1 MAKLTKAQ
9 KAQAEQAQ
17 IDALEAAIEAQIA
30 ADNDAP
36 DDLTPI
42 GFEELI
48 GEERLKELLD
58 EDEDEDDARSPMARA
73 LDKARGAYTKS
84 VASSGKKSL
93 HNGDELA
100 TLLAGCEP
108 EEVCQL
114 ADIVCEVAA
123 GTHLAKYKHL
133 NQGQIRMNA
142 GNKVRGRIKR
152 GEILPST
159 VIDLAKTSLET
170 LKSAI

>member
-1 MAKLTKAQ
+1 MARLTKAQ
-9 KAQAEQAQ
+9 AEKAQN
-17 IDALEAAIEAQIA
+17 DALEAAIEAQIA

-58 EDEDEDDARSPMARA
+58 EDEDDTRSSMAKA

-123 GTHLAKYKHL
+123 GTHYVKYKHL

-159 VIDLAKTSLET
+159 VIDLAKANLET
-170 LKSAI
+170 LKPAI